1 MRIGVIVTAGVAAIA
16 IGVGYVYGDVLWASY
31 GAPLWRTYV
40 LGEPVPAQEAAA
52 PAGGFAVPVEAVT
65 VAVERVDLTIPAV
78 GSLRS
83 HESVVLS
90 PEIAGR
96 VDAIL
101 ADEGQ
106 AVPAGTAIARLDQS
120 VYKAE
125 IAEIEANLALSRA
138 NFKRA
143 DELLRKKAGTA
154 RARDEAEAE
163 LRVNEAKLVLAH
175 AMLGK
180 TVIAAPFDGVL
191 GLRSVSVGQYLAP
204 GDPIFKLEA
213 IDPLKVDFRVP
224 EVYFGNVR
232 IGAVIK
238 VTVDALPDADITG
251 NVYAIDPLVDE
262 AGRAVVVRAT
272 VPNKDRRLRP
282 GLFARVA
289 LVYDTIE
296 AAILV
301 PEQAIIPIGQD
312 KFVFKVVDGKA
323 AMTKVTIG
331 ERFLGRA
338 EIREGLVAGDT
349 VVTAGQMKIRDGADV
364 TVMPNGNGEQVGS

>member
-1 MRIGVIVTAGVAAIA
+1 MRIGVILGAGVAALA
-16 IGVGYVYGDVLWASY
+16 ILGGYVYSDALV
-31 GAPLWRTYV
+31 PLWRTYV
-40 LGEPVPAQEAAA
+40 LGEAAPEQEAAA

-83 HESVVLS
+83 NESVALS

-96 VDAIL
+96 VNEIL
-101 ADEGQ
+101 AEEGQ
-106 AVPAGTAIARLDQS
+106 AVSAGAPVARLDQS

-143 DELLRKKAGTA
+143 DELLRKKAGTQ

-163 LRVNEAKLVLAH
+163 LRANEAKLVLAQ
-175 AMLGK
+175 AMLDK
-180 TVIAAPFDGVL
+180 TVIAAPFAGVL

-232 IGAVIK
+232 AGAVIK
-238 VTVDALPDADITG
+238 VTVDALPDAELAGT
-251 NVYAIDPLVDE
+251 VYAIDPLVDE

-289 LVYDTIE
+289 LIYDTIE
-296 AAILV
+296 AAIFV
-301 PEQAIIPIGQD
+301 PEEAIMPIGQD

-331 ERFLGRA
+331 ERLLGRA
-338 EIREGLVAGDT
+338 EIREGLAAGDT
-349 VVTAGQMKIRDGADV
+349 VVTAGQLKIRDGADV
-364 TVMPNGNGEQVGS
+364 TVMPNGNGAEVGS

>member
-1 MRIGVIVTAGVAAIA
+1 MRIGIIVAAGVAAVA
-16 IGVGYVYGDVLWASY
+16 LGVGYRYGDALWAGY
-31 GAPLWRTYV
+31 GAPLWQKYA
-40 LGEPVPAQEAAA
+40 GDDPPAGQPAAA
-52 PAGGFAVPVEAVT
+52 PGGFAVPVEAVT

-83 HESVVLS
+83 NESVVLS

-96 VDAIL
+96 VVEIRGE
-101 ADEGQ
+101 EGQ
-106 AVPAGTAIARLDQS
+106 AVTAGTPIARLDQS

-143 DELLRKKAGTA
+143 DELLKKSAGTA

-163 LRVNEAKLVLAH
+163 MRVNEAKLASSSARLE
-175 AMLGK
+175 K

-191 GLRSVSVGQYLAP
+191 GLRSVSVGQYLAE

-224 EVYFGNVR
+224 EIYFGNVR
-232 IGAVIK
+232 LGQTIK
-238 VTVDALPDADITG
+238 VTVDALPGDPIAG

-262 AGRAVVVRAT
+262 QGRAIVVRAAIA
-272 VPNKDRRLRP
+272 NKNRRLRP

-296 AAILV
+296 NALLV
-301 PEQAIIPIGQD
+301 PEQAIVPMGED

-323 AMTKVTIG
+323 VLTKVTIG
-331 ERFLGRA
+331 ERLLGRA
-338 EIREGLVAGDT
+338 EIRSGLAAGDT
-349 VVTAGQMKIRDGADV
+349 VVTAGQLKIRDGADV
-364 TVMPNGNGEQVGS
+364 TVMPAPEPPQIGS

>member
-1 MRIGVIVTAGVAAIA
+1 MRIGVILAVGVAAVA
-16 IGVGYVYGDVLWASY
+16 IGLGYVYGDALI
-31 GAPLWRTYV
+31 PLWRTYV
-40 LGEPVPAQEAAA
+40 LGEPTATQEAAA

-65 VAVERVDLTIPAV
+65 VAVERIDLTIPAV

-83 HESVVLS
+83 NESVVLS

-96 VDAIL
+96 VSEIL

-106 AVPAGTAIARLDQS
+106 AVMAGTVIARLDQS

-125 IAEIEANLALSRA
+125 IAEIEANLALSQA

-163 LRVNEAKLVLAH
+163 LRANEAKLVLAH
-175 AMLGK
+175 AMLDK
-180 TVIAAPFDGVL
+180 TVIAAPFEGVL

-232 IGAVIK
+232 VGAVIK
-238 VTVDALPDADITG
+238 VTVDALPDAEIAGT
-251 NVYAIDPLVDE
+251 VYAIDPLVDE

-289 LVYDTIE
+289 LVYDTID

-301 PEQAIIPIGQD
+301 PEQAIVPIGQD

-323 AMTKVTIG
+323 ALTKVTIG
-331 ERFLGRA
+331 QRFLGRA
-338 EIREGLVAGDT
+338 EIREGLAAGDT

-364 TVMPNGNGEQVGS
+364 TVLPNGNGGQVGS

>member
-1 MRIGVIVTAGVAAIA
+1 MRIGIIVAAGVAVVAL
-16 IGVGYVYGDVLWASY
+16 GVGYRYGDALWTGY
-31 GAPLWRTYV
+31 GAPLWQKYA
-40 LGEPVPAQEAAA
+40 GGDPPPAQPA
-52 PAGGFAVPVEAVT
+52 PAAGGFAVPVEAVT

-83 HESVVLS
+83 NESVVLS

-96 VDAIL
+96 VVEIL
-101 ADEGQ
+101 GEEGQ
-106 AVPAGTAIARLDQS
+106 AVTAGTPIARLDQS

-143 DELLRKKAGTA
+143 DELLKKNAGTG

-163 LRVNEAKLVLAH
+163 MRVNEAKLASANARLE
-175 AMLGK
+175 K

-191 GLRSVSVGQYLAP
+191 GLRSVSVGQYLAE

-232 IGAVIK
+232 IGQTIK
-238 VTVDALPDADITG
+238 VTVDALPGDPIAG

-262 AGRAVVVRAT
+262 QGRAIVVRAAIA
-272 VPNKDRRLRP
+272 NKDRRLRP

-289 LVYDTIE
+289 LVYNTIE
-296 AAILV
+296 SALLV
-301 PEQAIIPIGQD
+301 PEQAIVPMGED

-323 AMTKVTIG
+323 VQTKVTIG
-331 ERFLGRA
+331 ERLLGRA
-338 EIREGLVAGDT
+338 EIRSGLAAGDT
-349 VVTAGQMKIRDGADV
+349 VVTAGQLKIRDGADV
-364 TVMPNGNGEQVGS
+364 TVMPAPEAPQVGS

>member
-1 MRIGVIVTAGVAAIA
+1 MRIGIIITAGVAAVA
-16 IGVGYVYGDVLWASY
+16 LAVGYRYGDELWAGY
-31 GAPLWRTYV
+31 GAPLWQKIA
-40 LGEPVPAQEAAA
+40 GGDAPAAQPPA
-52 PAGGFAVPVEAVT
+52 AGGFAVPVEAVT
-65 VAVERVDLTIPAV
+65 VAIERVDLTIPAV

-83 HESVVLS
+83 NESVVLS

-96 VDAIL
+96 VVEIL
-101 ADEGQ
+101 GEEGQ
-106 AVPAGTAIARLDQS
+106 AVTAGTPIARLDQS

-143 DELLRKKAGTA
+143 DELLKKSAGTA

-163 LRVNEAKLVLAH
+163 MRVNEAKLASSNARLE
-175 AMLGK
+175 K

-191 GLRSVSVGQYLAP
+191 GLRSVSVGQYLAE

-232 IGAVIK
+232 IGQTIK
-238 VTVDALPDADITG
+238 VTVDALPGDPIAG
-251 NVYAIDPLVDE
+251 NVYAIDPLIDE
-262 AGRAVVVRAT
+262 QGRAIVVRAAIA
-272 VPNKDRRLRP
+272 NKDRRLRP

-289 LVYDTIE
+289 LVYNTIE
-296 AAILV
+296 SALLV
-301 PEQAIIPIGQD
+301 PEQAIVPMGED

-323 AMTKVTIG
+323 VQTKVTIG
-331 ERFLGRA
+331 ERLLGRA
-338 EIREGLVAGDT
+338 EIRSGLAAGDT
-349 VVTAGQMKIRDGADV
+349 VVTAGQLKIRDGAEV
-364 TVMPNGNGEQVGS
+364 TVVPAPEAPQVGS

>member
-1 MRIGVIVTAGVAAIA
+1 MRFGVIVAAGAAAVA
-16 IGVGYVYGDVLWASY
+16 IGIGYRHGDVLWTSY

-40 LGEPVPAQEAAA
+40 LGESAPAQETAA

-83 HESVVLS
+83 NESVVLS

-101 ADEGQ
+101 AEEGQ
-106 AVPAGTAIARLDQS
+106 AIRAGTVIAKLDQS
-120 VYKAE
+120 VHKAE
-125 IAEIEANLALSRA
+125 VAEIEANLALSRA

-143 DELLRKKAGTA
+143 DELFRKKAGTA

-163 LRVNEAKLVLAH
+163 LRVNEARLAL
-175 AMLGK
+175 ATATLAK

-213 IDPLKVDFRVP
+213 IDLLKVDFRIP

-238 VTVDALPDADITG
+238 VTVDALPDAEIAGT
-251 NVYAIDPLVDE
+251 VYAIDPLVDE

-272 VPNKDRRLRP
+272 VPNKERRLRP

-296 AAILV
+296 AAIFV
-301 PEQAIIPIGQD
+301 PEQAIVPIGQD

-323 AMTKVTIG
+323 ALTKVTIG
-331 ERFLGRA
+331 ERVLGRA
-338 EIREGLVAGDT
+338 EIREGLAAGDT
-349 VVTAGQMKIRDGADV
+349 VVTAGQLKIRDGADV
-364 TVMPNGNGEQVGS
+364 TVLPKGNGEQVGS

>member
-1 MRIGVIVTAGVAAIA
+1 MRIGIIVAAGVAVVAL
-16 IGVGYVYGDVLWASY
+16 GVGYRYGDALWAGY
-31 GAPLWRTYV
+31 GAPLWQKYA
-40 LGEPVPAQEAAA
+40 GGDPPPAQPAAA
-52 PAGGFAVPVEAVT
+52 PGGFAVPVEAVT

-83 HESVVLS
+83 NESVVLS

-96 VDAIL
+96 VVEIL
-101 ADEGQ
+101 GEEGQ
-106 AVPAGTAIARLDQS
+106 AVTAGTPIARLDQS

-143 DELLRKKAGTA
+143 DELLKKNAGTG

-163 LRVNEAKLVLAH
+163 MRVNEAKLASANARLE
-175 AMLGK
+175 K

-191 GLRSVSVGQYLAP
+191 GLRSVSVGQYLAE

-232 IGAVIK
+232 IGQTIK
-238 VTVDALPDADITG
+238 VTVDALPGDPIAG

-262 AGRAVVVRAT
+262 QGRAIVVRAAIA
-272 VPNKDRRLRP
+272 NKDRRLRP

-289 LVYDTIE
+289 LVYNTIE
-296 AAILV
+296 SALLV
-301 PEQAIIPIGQD
+301 PEQAIVPMGED

-323 AMTKVTIG
+323 VQTKVTIG
-331 ERFLGRA
+331 ERLLGRA
-338 EIREGLVAGDT
+338 EIRSGLAAGDT
-349 VVTAGQMKIRDGADV
+349 VVTAGQLKIRDGADV
-364 TVMPNGNGEQVGS
+364 TVMPAPEAPQVGS